1 MGISEKNEW
10 PLERV
15 EYLARTHTR
24 RDAETD
30 ARSYALGLRII
41 GKKLQRRGRRAEHQ
55 SMDSRR
61 QTRRKR
67 ASRSPGRLHLSSC
80 YFLKRSKTDVSQ
92 NAKFPWGIERS
103 SGDLCDAKL
112 FSANN
117 PRPEIRRGKENQR
130 TEHCETN
137 SDARN

>member
-41 GKKLQRRGRRAEHQ
+41 GKKLPRREGRPEHRAT
-55 SMDSRR
+55 DSRR
-61 QTRRKR
+61 KTSRLSIVKPTAILETTR
-67 ASRSPGRLHLSSC
+67 PVNCSSVGAGT
-80 YFLKRSKTDVSQ
+80 RSKR
-92 NAKFPWGIERS
+92 NFH
-103 SGDLCDAKL
+103 
-112 FSANN
+112 
-117 PRPEIRRGKENQR
+117 RPESNCGVAINSG
-130 TEHCETN
+130 CEVFI
-137 SDARN
+137 

>member
-41 GKKLQRRGRRAEHQ
+41 GKKLPRREGRPEHRAT
-55 SMDSRR
+55 DSRR
-61 QTRRKR
+61 QTRRKHS
-67 ASRSPGRLHLSSC
+67 SRSLERLNLSSR
-80 YFLKRSKTDVSQ
+80 YFLKRLKAEISP
-92 NAKFPWGIERS
+92 NAKFPWA
-103 SGDLCDAKL
+103 L
-112 FSANN
+112 SA
-117 PRPEIRRGKENQR
+117 
-130 TEHCETN
+130 
-137 SDARN
+137 ARAICAMTSC